1 MGQIKTR
8 WFYTELVEHYLRMA
22 VRYETVSKASSQHW
36 FDITK
41 DWIANLSD
49 KDKQFIRFVFDEKF
63 YNTTEG
69 LACFEPS
76 EDYDV
81 KRKRLYDIER
91 RFAIDGGLIDDTDWL
106 TPSNYHTITI

>member
-1 MGQIKTR
+1 MGHIKTR

-49 KDKQFIRFVFDEKF
+49 KDKQFIRFVFDKQF
-63 YNTTEG
+63 FSTAEG
-69 LACFEPS
+69 LYCYQCKDDMFL
-76 EDYDV
+76 
-81 KRKRLYDIER
+81 KRVRLAELEKD
-91 RFAIDGGLIDDTDWL
+91 FALKCGLIGEDSTGDNAL
-106 TPSNYHTITI
+106 SE

>member
-1 MGQIKTR
+1 MGRIYFRQ
-8 WFYTELVEHYLRMA
+8 FYTTFVEFCFCA
-22 VRYETVSKASSQHW
+22 IVRQWKQTP
-36 FDITK
+36 ITDSWHK
-41 DWIANLSD
+41 STKYWLDNNLSEED
-49 KDKQFIRFVFDEKF
+49 KLFIRFVFDEKF

-91 RFAIDGGLIDDTDWL
+91 RFAIDCGLIDD
-106 TPSNYHTITI
+106 SIAESQR

>member
-22 VRYETVSKASSQHW
+22 VRYEVVSKASSQRW

-49 KDKQFIRFVFDEKF
+49 KDKKLNNLKLLRKF
-63 YNTTEG
+63 YNTAEG
-69 LACFEPS
+69 LYCYQSVDDMYA
-76 EDYDV
+76 
-81 KRKRLYDIER
+81 KRIRLGELEKD
-91 RFAIDGGLIDDTDWL
+91 FALKCGLIGEDSTGDNAL
-106 TPSNYHTITI
+106 SE